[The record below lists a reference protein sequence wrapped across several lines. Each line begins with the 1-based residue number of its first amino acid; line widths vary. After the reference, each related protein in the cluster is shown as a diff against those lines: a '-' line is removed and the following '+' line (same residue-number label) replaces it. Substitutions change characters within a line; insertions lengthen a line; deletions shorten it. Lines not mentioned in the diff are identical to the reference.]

1 MSKVVIYSTLNFY
14 LDTIH
19 GFYFNKKKLR
29 QQIIL
34 EWKLELILVNIKFA
48 TSIFFVYYFNLWLG
62 MTY

>member
-1 MSKVVIYSTLNFY
+1 MFLIYEKLKNLMSKVVIYSTLNFY

-34 EWKLELILVNIKFA
+34 EWKL
-48 TSIFFVYYFNLWLG
+48 
-62 MTY
+62 